1 MKYYLL
7 CLEEKRYDVKLGENE
22 LIVRSVLENIIDN
35 LVDLLQR
42 YGIEEK
48 DILEEF
54 RGATDIYERS
64 ED

>member
-7 CLEEKRYDVKLGENE
+7 CLEDKRYDVKLGENE
-22 LIVRSVLENIIDN
+22 LIVRSILEDIIDN

-42 YGIEEK
+42 YGIEEE

>member
-7 CLEEKRYDVKLGENE
+7 CLENNYDVKLGNND
-22 LIVRSVLENIIDN
+22 LIAISTLEEIIDN
-35 LVDLLQR
+35 LIDLLQR
-42 YGIEEK
+42 YGIEDE

-54 RGATDIYERS
+54 RGATNIYARK